1 MFMPTIQIT
10 IRSTLKLKTLC
21 CCLMAAVIFLPTPP
35 AEAAR
40 NLRAGIQ
47 FNASS
52 YRLGPGDVLSLTVL
66 PQEKFSTPNI
76 LIRSDG
82 FITVP
87 GAGEI
92 QVAGN
97 TVMEAT
103 DKIAER
109 LSVRLRNADVTLSL
123 LTPRSATVYLAG
135 AVMHP
140 GSFQML
146 QNPEQSNTEDKPA
159 EIRLDM
165 LLSNVLANAGGLL
178 PTADLAHVR
187 ISRGDSGIKQE
198 VDFWRIL
205 REGEA
210 DQDVW
215 VNPGDSITVPYLKD
229 QMAMSDEDFQLYM
242 RSSLAPKT
250 IPVRVIGHAVQP
262 NIIELDSQSPF
273 LNTAIA
279 KAGGYAPEATRHA
292 VAIRRFTTDTKFST
306 LFVDPAKIDFVLRP
320 NDVIYIGEN
329 KVYKSG
335 RFMQQAAMILSPF
348 QSAATIGA
356 FSSQTFGIGGWK
368 RRNQF

>member
-1 MFMPTIQIT
+1 MIIEARTHQRPRAFK
-10 IRSTLKLKTLC
+10 RKTLIQ
-21 CCLMAAVIFLPTPP
+21 CLMVALALSLSTAPGET
-35 AEAAR
+35 AK

-76 LIRSDG
+76 LVRSDG

-97 TVMEAT
+97 TVIEAT
-103 DKIAER
+103 DKISER
-109 LSVRLRNADVTLSL
+109 LSMRLRNADVTLSL

-135 AVMHP
+135 AVMHA

-146 QNPEQSNTEDKPA
+146 QNPEKSMTEQSTN
-159 EIRLDM
+159 IRLDM

-178 PTADLAHVR
+178 PTADLEHVQ
-187 ISRGDSGIKQE
+187 ISRGDNGVKQE
-198 VDFWRIL
+198 VDLWRIL
-205 REGEA
+205 REGQAE
-210 DQDVW
+210 QDIW
-215 VNPGDSITVPYLKD
+215 INPGDSILVPYLKD
-229 QMAMSDEDFQLYM
+229 QMAMSDDDFQLYM

-250 IPVRVIGHAVQP
+250 IPVRVIGQANQP
-262 NIIELDSQSPF
+262 SIIELDSQSPF

-279 KAGGYAPEATRHA
+279 KAGGYAPQAATHA
-292 VAIRRFTTDTKFST
+292 VAIRRFTSDTQFST

-329 KVYKSG
+329 KVYKAG
-335 RFMQQAAMILSPF
+335 RFMQQASLVLSPF

-356 FSSQTFGIGGWK
+356 FSAQTFGMGGWK
-368 RRNQF
+368 RRYQY